1 MYSTYNKDI
10 LMKELPS
17 FMIDSTL
24 TDGRAETIID
34 FMLSWCI
41 RCASIEYKVEEYKI
55 FHNYCRNI
63 LANLLGI
70 KKINDDIQFQN
81 IQVWKGC
88 QYIDLWVELE
98 VKENEQ
104 ITKHAILI
112 EDKYYGPLRQC
123 KDDDGEYRNQ
133 LFVYKK
139 RFDAHYDNG
148 ENKKIPWERH
158 YALVTC
164 IKKEDKKFAIYDIP
178 KSWKY
183 DKYYIKDL
191 LGNKNNEYQL
201 SENEIFNEFWFRWLS
216 N

>member
-1 MYSTYNKDI
+1 
-10 LMKELPS
+10 MKELPS

-63 LANLLGI
+63 LSNLLEI
-70 KKINDDIQFQN
+70 EKINDDIQFQN

-112 EDKYYGPLRQC
+112 EDKYYGRLRQC

-133 LFVYKK
+133 LLVYRK
-139 RFDAHYDNG
+139 RFDAHYKLVYDEQ
-148 ENKKIPWERH
+148 ENKGLKPEVWEPH
-158 YALVTC
+158 YALITC
-164 IKKEDKKFAIYDIP
+164 IKRDDDKFSIYKSAKDFGFKTYYLKE
-178 KSWKY
+178 
-183 DKYYIKDL
+183 L
-191 LGNKNNEYQL
+191 LDEANNNNPILTE
-201 SENEIFNEFWFRWLS
+201 SDIFNEFWFRWLS

>member
-1 MYSTYNKDI
+1 
-10 LMKELPS
+10 MKELPS

-63 LANLLGI
+63 LAKLLGI
-70 KKINDDIQFQN
+70 EKINDDIQFQN

-98 VKENEQ
+98 VKEKEQ

-139 RFDAHYDNG
+139 RFDAHY
-148 ENKKIPWERH
+148 ESVRKEQEKKGLKPEVWLPH

-164 IKKEDKKFAIYDIP
+164 IKKEAPIFAIYGAADGLGFN
-178 KSWKY
+178 KF
-183 DKYYIKDL
+183 YIKEL
-191 LGNKNNEYQL
+191 LGEINNNPAETE
-201 SENEIFNEFWFRWLS
+201 SDIFNEFWFRWLS
-216 N
+216 D

>member
-1 MYSTYNKDI
+1 
-10 LMKELPS
+10 MKELPS

-63 LANLLGI
+63 LAKLLGY
-70 KKINDDIQFQN
+70 KEINDDIQFQN

-88 QYIDLWVELE
+88 QNIDLWVELE

-104 ITKHAILI
+104 INKHAILI
-112 EDKYYGPLRQC
+112 EDKYYGPLRKC

-139 RFDAHYDNG
+139 RFDAHY
-148 ENKKIPWERH
+148 ESVRKEQEKKGLKPEVWLPH

-164 IKKEDKKFAIYDIP
+164 IKNETQKFAIYDTADDLGFN
-178 KSWKY
+178 KF
-183 DKYYIKDL
+183 YIKEL
-191 LGNKNNEYQL
+191 LGEINNNPAETE
-201 SENEIFNEFWFRWLS
+201 SDIFNEFWFRWLS
-216 N
+216 D

>member
-1 MYSTYNKDI
+1 
-10 LMKELPS
+10 MKELPS

-63 LANLLGI
+63 LAKLLGY
-70 KKINDDIQFQN
+70 KEINDDIQFQN

-104 ITKHAILI
+104 INKHAILI

-133 LFVYKK
+133 LLVYKK

-148 ENKKIPWERH
+148 ENKKISWKRH

-164 IKKEDKKFAIYDIP
+164 IKNETPKFAIYDAADDLGFN
-178 KSWKY
+178 KF
-183 DKYYIKDL
+183 YIKEL
-191 LGNKNNEYQL
+191 LGEINNNPAETE
-201 SENEIFNEFWFRWLS
+201 SDIFNEFWFRWLGD
-216 N
+216 

>member
-1 MYSTYNKDI
+1 
-10 LMKELPS
+10 MKELPS

-104 ITKHAILI
+104 INKHAILI

-123 KDDDGEYRNQ
+123 KDDDGEYKNQ
-133 LFVYKK
+133 LLVYKK

-148 ENKKIPWERH
+148 ENKKMSWKKH

-191 LGNKNNEYQL
+191 LGSKKNEYQL

-216 N
+216 D

>member
-10 LMKELPS
+10 VMKELPS

-70 KKINDDIQFQN
+70 ENINDDIQFQN

-123 KDDDGEYRNQ
+123 KDNDGEYKNQ
-133 LFVYKK
+133 LLVYKK

-148 ENKKIPWERH
+148 ENKKISWKKH

-183 DKYYIKDL
+183 NKYYIKDL

-201 SENEIFNEFWFRWLS
+201 SETEIFNEFWFRWLS

>member
-1 MYSTYNKDI
+1 
-10 LMKELPS
+10 MKELPS

-104 ITKHAILI
+104 INKHAILI

-123 KDDDGEYRNQ
+123 KDDDGEYKNQ
-133 LFVYKK
+133 LLVYKK

-148 ENKKIPWERH
+148 ENKKMSWKKH

-216 N
+216 D

>member
-10 LMKELPS
+10 VMKELPS

-70 KKINDDIQFQN
+70 ENINDDIQFQN

-148 ENKKIPWERH
+148 ENKKISWKKH

-183 DKYYIKDL
+183 NKYYIKDL

>member
-10 LMKELPS
+10 AMKELPS

-123 KDDDGEYRNQ
+123 KDNDGEYKNQ
-133 LFVYKK
+133 LLVYKK

-148 ENKKIPWERH
+148 ENKKISWKKH

-183 DKYYIKDL
+183 HKYYIKDL

>member
-10 LMKELPS
+10 VMKELPS

-70 KKINDDIQFQN
+70 ENINDDIQFQN

-123 KDDDGEYRNQ
+123 KDNDGEYKNQ
-133 LFVYKK
+133 LLVYKK

-148 ENKKIPWERH
+148 ENKKISWKKH

-183 DKYYIKDL
+183 NKYYIKDL

>member
-1 MYSTYNKDI
+1 
-10 LMKELPS
+10 MKELPS

-63 LANLLGI
+63 LAKLLGY
-70 KKINDDIQFQN
+70 KDINDDIQFQN

-104 ITKHAILI
+104 INKHAILI

-133 LFVYKK
+133 LLVYRK
-139 RFDAHYDNG
+139 RFDAHY
-148 ENKKIPWERH
+148 ESVRKEQEKKGLKPEVWLPH

-183 DKYYIKDL
+183 HKYYIKDL

-201 SENEIFNEFWFRWLS
+201 SENEIFNEFWFRWL
-216 N
+216 NN